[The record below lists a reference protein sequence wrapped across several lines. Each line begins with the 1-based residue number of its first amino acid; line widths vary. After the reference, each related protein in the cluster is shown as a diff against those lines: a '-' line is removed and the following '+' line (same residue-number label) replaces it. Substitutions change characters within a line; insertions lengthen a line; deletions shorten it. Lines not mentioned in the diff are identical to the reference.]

1 MSIRKLE
8 KASDGEHMMENYVDV
23 LKEAVEGLAL
33 KCKTISVTDHH
44 EA

>member
-1 MSIRKLE
+1 
-8 KASDGEHMMENYVDV
+8 MENYADV
-23 LKEAVEGLAL
+23 LKEAVEELAL